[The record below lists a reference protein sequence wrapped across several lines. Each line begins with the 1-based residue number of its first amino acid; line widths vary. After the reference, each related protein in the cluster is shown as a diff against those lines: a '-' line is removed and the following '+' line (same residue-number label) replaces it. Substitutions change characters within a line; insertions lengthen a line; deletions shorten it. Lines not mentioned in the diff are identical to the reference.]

1 MKVMFVEQSESL
13 LRNCREDESEL
24 SEYYL
29 SGQNQGSEPWAGLWS
44 DREQTKENSDW
55 EQKQN
60 KMCGNQLI
68 LS

>member
-44 DREQTKENSDW
+44 DREQTKENSD
-55 EQKQN
+55 
-60 KMCGNQLI
+60 
-68 LS
+68 